1 MTFQHKKRFGQHFLK
16 DDEIA
21 LKIVNGFFEY
31 SNLKNVLEIGP
42 GEGVLTKFLVQ
53 HKEINLYI
61 SEIDR
66 TLFELIKEKF
76 NVDKDHFLEGDFLKL
91 PLDNLFHEPFGVI
104 GNFPYN
110 ISSQIVF
117 KILDHYTIIP
127 VCVGMF
133 QKEVAERLAARPGS
147 KVYGITSVL
156 TQAYYHVEYLFTVPP
171 TVFDPPPQVQ
181 SGVIRMI
188 RKDNEIDYNTKLFK
202 QIVKAGFN
210 QRRKTLKNALKS
222 LNLPPNWENLPYL
235 NQRAE
240 QLSLEQY
247 IELTHAIENL
257 K

>member
-1 MTFQHKKRFGQHFLK
+1 
-16 DDEIA
+16 
-21 LKIVNGFFEY
+21 
-31 SNLKNVLEIGP
+31 
-42 GEGVLTKFLVQ
+42 
-53 HKEINLYI
+53 
-61 SEIDR
+61 
-66 TLFELIKEKF
+66 
-76 NVDKDHFLEGDFLKL
+76 
-91 PLDNLFHEPFGVI
+91 
-104 GNFPYN
+104 
-110 ISSQIVF
+110 
-117 KILDHYTIIP
+117 
-127 VCVGMF
+127 MF

-235 NQRAE
+235 KQRAE